1 MKVFAHR
8 GFSSKFPEATRAS
21 FEGAIEIGADGLECD
36 IRLTKDQIPVCFH
49 DRNLKRIAG
58 VSKPVAK
65 LTLRE
70 LQEVT
75 DITTLRELIEL
86 ANKKDKELLI
96 ETKHPSRFGRGVEN
110 AVLSEIEGK
119 SKITVMSFS
128 LFAVLWL
135 RKKICST
142 GYVVAHR
149 WRLLFIPTEIVAI
162 DFKLFNRSRWARKR
176 LTKKI
181 VYLWT
186 VNDVK
191 KIKFPERI
199 KGVISDKPD
208 LPFFLLSSR

>member
-8 GFSSKFPEATRAS
+8 GFSHKYPEATRSAY
-21 FEGAIEIGADGLECD
+21 EGAIEVNADGLECD

-49 DRNLKRIAG
+49 DRDLKRIAG

-70 LQEVT
+70 LQELT
-75 DITTLRELIEL
+75 DVITLRELIEL
-86 ANKKDKELLI
+86 ADKNDKELLI

-135 RKKICST
+135 RKKFRTT

-162 DFKLFNRSRWARKR
+162 DFQLFNRSRWARKR
-176 LTKKI
+176 LSKKI
-181 VYLWT
+181 VFLWT
-186 VNDVK
+186 INEVSE
-191 KIKFPERI
+191 IKFSAQI
-199 KGVISDKPD
+199 SGVITDKPN
-208 LPFFLLSSR
+208 LPFRLS